1 MRALFELRPRGCA
14 QVNLASLQGMLR
26 DMRLTTS
33 TYVFTEGMSSWT
45 PVKAVEILMSSVN
58 GSV

>member
-1 MRALFELRPRGCA
+1 MRALFELRSRGCA
-14 QVNLASLQGMLR
+14 QVDLASLQGMLR

-45 PVKAVEILMSSVN
+45 PVKAVEILMS
-58 GSV
+58 